1 MILDWRSIMKYQRM
15 AFAIAILAI
24 LTGGMELF
32 GRGGRGGGGGGRGG
46 GGGGGYRGGGGG
58 YGGGSVGPS
67 YGGGGSGGGYRSSG
81 GTVVGPS
88 GRSTNT
94 GSKSGSITT
103 KGGANVE
110 YKGAGGSVTG
120 PGGGQAGKVVGGIE
134 VTGPGGNTAGKVG
147 SAGGVVGPGGKGAG
161 SKTTVKGVNGKA
173 GSISKGNVAVGPGG
187 AVGSKSGAVVG
198 PNGGWGAY
206 GARAATTGHHTR
218 FVHAGQLPARGAYIR
233 AGFGHY
239 NCFHGGWWAQ
249 HPVAWRA
256 AAWTTAAAVW
266 GIANWGSVS
275 SACGYPEE
283 PVIYDYGSDLVYEN
297 DQVYYEGEPIATAE
311 EYAEQATQFANQG
324 QEAKVS
330 KEDEWISLGVF
341 AMVQGDEKDANN
353 LFQLAI
359 NKDGILRGN
368 YYNGLTDEAVPL
380 YGSVDKKSQRA
391 AWTVGNRKEPV
402 YETGIGNLTQPET
415 SLLVHFGPNRTQ
427 QWTLVRLEQQPEV
440 KK

>member
-1 MILDWRSIMKYQRM
+1 MKYHRM
-15 AFAIAILAI
+15 AIAISILA
-24 LTGGMELF
+24 LFCWSMELY

-58 YGGGSVGPS
+58 GGYRGGGSTGQ
-67 YGGGGSGGGYRSSG
+67 YGGGGGYSGGGGGRSS

-94 GSKSGSITT
+94 GSGSGSIST
-103 KGGANVE
+103 KGGGTID

-134 VTGPGGNTAGKVG
+134 VTGPGGKSVSKGG
-147 SAGGVVGPGGKGAG
+147 SASGVVGPGGKGAG

-173 GSISKGNVAVGPGG
+173 GSITHGKAAVGPGG
-187 AVGSKSGAVVG
+187 VAGSKSGAVVG

-206 GARAATTGHHTR
+206 GSRAVATGHHTA
-218 FVHAGQLPARGAYIR
+218 FVKAGTLPARGAYVR
-233 AGFGHY
+233 AGFAHY

-266 GIANWGSVS
+266 AVANWGAVS
-275 SACGYPEE
+275 SECGYPEE

-311 EYAEQATQFANQG
+311 EYNEQAVQFANQG

-330 KEDEWISLGVF
+330 EKEEWIALGVF
-341 AMVQGDEKDANN
+341 AMIQGDEKDSNN

-368 YYNGLTDEAVPL
+368 YYNALTDEATPI

-402 YETGIGNLTQPET
+402 YETGIGNLSQPET
-415 SLLVHFGPNRTQ
+415 SMLVHFGPSRTQ
-427 QWTLVRLEQQPEV
+427 QWTLVRLEQQKEETQ
-440 KK
+440 

>member
-1 MILDWRSIMKYQRM
+1 MKYQRM
-15 AFAIAILAI
+15 AIAIAILA
-24 LTGGMELF
+24 LLVWSVELY

-58 YGGGSVGPS
+58 YGSVGP
-67 YGGGGSGGGYRSSG
+67 YGGGGGGGGGRSS

-94 GSKSGSITT
+94 GSKSGSINT
-103 KGGANVE
+103 KGGGTID

-120 PGGGQAGKVVGGIE
+120 PGGGGAGKVVGGIE
-134 VTGPGGNTAGKVG
+134 VTGPGGKSVSKGG
-147 SAGGVVGPGGKGAG
+147 SAGAIVGPGGKGAG

-173 GSISKGNVAVGPGG
+173 GSISQGKAAVGPGG
-187 AVGSKSGAVVG
+187 AYGSKSGAVVG

-206 GARAATTGHHTR
+206 GSRAVATGHHTA
-218 FVHAGQLPARGAYIR
+218 FVKAGTLPARGAYVR

-266 GIANWGSVS
+266 AVAGWGSVS
-275 SACGYPEE
+275 SECGYPEE

-297 DQVYYEGEPIATAE
+297 DQVYYQGEQVATAE

-330 KEDEWISLGVF
+330 EKEEWISLGVF
-341 AMVQGDEKDANN
+341 AMIQGDEKDSNN
-353 LFQLAI
+353 LFQFAI

-368 YYNGLTDEAVPL
+368 YYNGLTDEATPI

-402 YETGIGNLTQPET
+402 YETGIGNLTEPET
-415 SLLVHFGPNRTQ
+415 SMLVHFGPNRTQ
-427 QWTLVRLEQQPEV
+427 QWTLIRLEQ
-440 KK
+440 KKEESK